1 MSTEEKREN
10 DANMSVDTNDNILE
24 KRIVRKTDF
33 FLLRNATVAGYN
45 YIYFKTTPYY
55 FTLAISA
62 HFLSYI
68 IFTTPSCLITNI
80 LGFHVWM
87 PILIVGWTAASMSQ
101 AACTRM
107 FEAGFPPSN
116 TAYIGLFYARKELT
130 FRYSIFMVITTISGA
145 LSGFVSYFIL
155 QISGTSLTGF
165 QWLFIIENIPT
176 IFLALI
182 IAIFVTRGP
191 GDARFFTPEEREF
204 AVERLKSEG
213 GPTKRVDRDLAKAQ
227 IKLTFAD
234 IQTYFYFFIVLISAI
249 PNFVLNFYLPTL
261 VNQLGYDA
269 IQAQLMVIP
278 PILVSTVVTTFN
290 SWCSDRYNTRAW
302 NILIGY
308 SFSIIA
314 LVGMIATRAD
324 DPIGQYKRSTA
335 LAMIFTSAQMGG
347 IVGILIY
354 PANDAPSFLMGNSI
368 CLASVILSAILVTVL
383 KFYLE
388 SLNKKRD
395 LIILANH
402 DYKLNDNDL
411 KYNNRIRE
419 IAMSLVEKEP
429 KFDEVLCDKHLN
441 WRYIT

>member
-1 MSTEEKREN
+1 
-10 DANMSVDTNDNILE
+10 
-24 KRIVRKTDF
+24 
-33 FLLRNATVAGYN
+33 
-45 YIYFKTTPYY
+45 
-55 FTLAISA
+55 
-62 HFLSYI
+62 
-68 IFTTPSCLITNI
+68 
-80 LGFHVWM
+80 
-87 PILIVGWTAASMSQ
+87 
-101 AACTRM
+101 M

-182 IAIFVTRGP
+182 IAICLTRGP

-213 GPTKRVDRDLAKAQ
+213 GTTIKVDNDLAKAQ

-234 IQTYFYFFIVLISAI
+234 VQTYFYFFIVLISAI

-290 SWCSDRYNTRAW
+290 SWCSDRYQTRAW

-324 DPIGQYKRSTA
+324 DPSLFKLRYFFLILLACGAYSVLPILFIGQYKRSTA

-347 IVGILIY
+347 IIGILIY
-354 PANDAPSFLMGNSI
+354 PANDAPSFIMGNSI
-368 CLASVILSAILVTVL
+368 VLASVVLSAILVTVL

-411 KYNNRIRE
+411 KYNNDRIRE

>member
-1 MSTEEKREN
+1 ML
-10 DANMSVDTNDNILE
+10 IQ
-24 KRIVRKTDF
+24 IHF
-33 FLLRNATVAGYN
+33 FD
-45 YIYFKTTPYY
+45 YFINT
-55 FTLAISA
+55 
-62 HFLSYI
+62 
-68 IFTTPSCLITNI
+68 
-80 LGFHVWM
+80 G
-87 PILIVGWTAASMSQ
+87 
-101 AACTRM
+101 M

-324 DPIGQYKRSTA
+324 DPSLYKLRYFFLILLACGAYSVLPILFSWCICNNLGQYKRSTA

-411 KYNNRIRE
+411 KYNNRISE